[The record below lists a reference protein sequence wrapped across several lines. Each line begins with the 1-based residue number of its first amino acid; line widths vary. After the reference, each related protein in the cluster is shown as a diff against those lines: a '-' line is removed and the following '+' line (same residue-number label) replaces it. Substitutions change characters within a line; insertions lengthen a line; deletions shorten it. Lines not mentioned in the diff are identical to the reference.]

1 MKHLDH
7 SRESFMNLYR
17 VSRETMCKFDKYE
30 NILKQWQGMF
40 NLVGKSTINK
50 IWSRHFLDS
59 AFAYE
64 CLRASLVEKN
74 KKSFSLID
82 VGTGAGFPG
91 LVIAI
96 LFLESEIKA
105 DIYLIESN
113 KKKIKFLNEIIKSL
127 KLNVTLINNRVEKQF
142 GKYDYIVS
150 RAFAPLG
157 KLLKLVE
164 NIYDKKTTLI
174 LFKGRTW
181 KNEIKIIK
189 KWWNVG
195 KLVVKN
201 NNDPDNSEGVLLI
214 MNSIVR
220 KNEAK

>member
-1 MKHLDH
+1 
-7 SRESFMNLYR
+7 MNLYS
-17 VSRETMCKFDKYE
+17 VSRETMYMFDKYE
-30 NILKQWQGMF
+30 KILKHWQGKF
-40 NLVGKSTINK
+40 NLIGKGTIDK
-50 IWSRHFLDS
+50 IWSRHFFDS

-91 LVIAI
+91 LVIAL
-96 LFLESEIKA
+96 LFLGSEIKS

-113 KKKIKFLNEIIKSL
+113 KKKVKFLSELIKSL
-127 KLNVTLINNRVEKQF
+127 KLNVTLINNRVENQF

-150 RAFAPLG
+150 RAFAPLD

-164 NIYDKKTTLI
+164 NIYDKKTTLV

-201 NNDPDNSEGVLLI
+201 NNDPNNSKGVLLI
-214 MNSIVR
+214 MNSLVR
-220 KNEAK
+220 KN